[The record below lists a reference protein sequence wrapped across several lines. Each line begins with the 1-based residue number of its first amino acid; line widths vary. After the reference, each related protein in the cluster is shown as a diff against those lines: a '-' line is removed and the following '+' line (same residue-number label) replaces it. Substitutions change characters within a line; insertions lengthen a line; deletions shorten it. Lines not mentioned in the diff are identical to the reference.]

1 MIIGV
6 KLPKQLTCKD
16 IGIYGIRCRTCTAP
30 TWYVGQT
37 KNPFST
43 RFSGHRK
50 IWRSAEVDDAKID
63 DKAALVKHY
72 AKKHP
77 LEFESKL
84 DFYKAW
90 SVVFL
95 DSPSNPA
102 ELDIYENRWFEKMG
116 GSVNI
121 QRMVLPTQK

>member
-1 MIIGV
+1 MIF
-6 KLPKQLTCKD
+6 KSLC
-16 IGIYGIRCRTCTAP
+16 IYITLNLG
-30 TWYVGQT
+30 
-37 KNPFST
+37 
-43 RFSGHRK
+43 K
-50 IWRSAEVDDAKID
+50 IPSVMLKCHFDKP